1 MTEYKNEPLVSVI
14 MPAYNG
20 SEFIREAI
28 QSVTDQTY
36 QNWELIVIDDGSV
49 DDTTDIVKT
58 FKDPRIHLFKNGM
71 NQGIAYSTNFGIRQ
85 SHGKYIALL
94 DDDDVAAQ
102 RRLEWQVEYLE
113 NHPGTDVLGGSDA
126 EIDEKGNIIKY
137 GGEPLHN
144 PALIKA
150 YLLFYKNMFTDCT
163 VMYRKSFIEE
173 HQIWYEEHTYGMH
186 DLKFY
191 MDCSKKGTITA
202 INELLLY
209 KRVYSTQ
216 ETMLQLR
223 NNGKAR
229 AEKFAQMQRESIK
242 KSGFQLSQEQL
253 QTINDLVPEE
263 MKESYSIKDLR
274 KLYLVFREMVAQ
286 AEKMKL
292 DFVPELAYACKKILS
307 TRVLV
312 RVDIFHELDD

>member
-1 MTEYKNEPLVSVI
+1 
-14 MPAYNG
+14 
-20 SEFIREAI
+20 
-28 QSVTDQTY
+28 
-36 QNWELIVIDDGSV
+36 
-49 DDTTDIVKT
+49 
-58 FKDPRIHLFKNGM
+58 
-71 NQGIAYSTNFGIRQ
+71 
-85 SHGKYIALL
+85 
-94 DDDDVAAQ
+94 
-102 RRLEWQVEYLE
+102 
-113 NHPGTDVLGGSDA
+113 
-126 EIDEKGNIIKY
+126 
-137 GGEPLHN
+137 
-144 PALIKA
+144 
-150 YLLFYKNMFTDCT
+150 
-163 VMYRKSFIEE
+163 
-173 HQIWYEEHTYGMH
+173 
-186 DLKFY
+186 
-191 MDCSKKGTITA
+191 
-202 INELLLY
+202 
-209 KRVYSTQ
+209 
-216 ETMLQLR
+216 MLQLR